1 MAMSRMSKSRFEM
14 RMFLSILEIHS
25 DRFEGLLERSLR
37 FLGVKS
43 KMWPIAVLLSGLPDC
58 GDCINLYIRRS
69 LMVPNHVADRLR
81 NIVFPSAVDARIH
94 IA

>member
-25 DRFEGLLERSLR
+25 DRLEGLLERSLR

-43 KMWPIAVLLSGLPDC
+43 EVRSVSVLSPTFPDSSDRVNLDVGCRLVIPDHIPNGLW
-58 GDCINLYIRRS
+58 
-69 LMVPNHVADRLR
+69 
-81 NIVFPSAVDARIH
+81 NIVFPRTIDACVH